1 MDDAQLQKIFDK
13 IQDSFDKMQIN
24 MNTMNH
30 SSETTASAMD
40 KIACAVDKI
49 EQGIA
54 SGFSTVNT
62 EHANIKNNYDT
73 TKLLFKFVIFPL
85 ILILGGLVGIKLA
98 FPTI

>member
-30 SSETTASAMD
+30 SSETTASAMN

-54 SGFSTVNT
+54 SGFSTVNN
-62 EHANIKNNYDT
+62 EHYNIKNNYDSYKT
-73 TKLLFKFVIFPL
+73 LLKYVVFPL
-85 ILILGGLVGIKLA
+85 IIILGGLVGIKLVW
-98 FPTI
+98 P